1 MSHQQRVFN
10 MLAKL
15 SQNTQQARKV
25 QFSLSD
31 SASDAINEINLLE
44 TEINEYSL
52 KIDEAIEMARQAYNG
67 IGALQ
72 RALQVSYDI
81 AVRVKGEIEEA
92 ADNLGIDASIIQN
105 YNEISSAVANAEI
118 LAEDLAAYSQDDIFS
133 GF

>member
-1 MSHQQRVFN
+1 MSHQQRVLN

-31 SASDAINEINLLE
+31 NASDAINEIKLLE

-92 ADNLGIDASIIQN
+92 ADNLGIDPSIIQN
-105 YNEISSAVANAEI
+105 YNEISDAVSNAEI
-118 LAEDLAAYSQDDIFS
+118 IAEDLTAYSQDDIFS